1 MIRLLATTA
10 LGLVLANAA
19 FAQAPNT
26 NTTSQQSAP
35 SQDKSATPSTT
46 TPSGTAQSQQT
57 TSQPQQPSTSG
68 PSAQNNQSTAPSSA
82 SPGSGTNAANNT
94 DTSSRPQTG
103 TANSSP
109 TNPPASQQSANP
121 PATNTNQ
128 AQDRSQPPANT
139 NNQAQQAPSAT
150 GTNQAQQAPT
160 NNQAQQAPSS
170 NQAQGART
178 DTNSQMAARTD
189 VKLDRQQETKI
200 SASIS
205 HLNVRPLTN
214 VNFSL
219 NVGTVVPRDVQLA
232 TLPPDVVEIVPQY
245 RGYSFALVKD
255 EIVIVDP
262 ATYKIVT
269 VLPYSGQS
277 TATTTTTTRE
287 RSASKFSD
295 RDREVIRKHVKARP
309 ERSEVRTTGSTAR
322 TEIHVGDRVP
332 DSVEVEE
339 FPSTVYQDAPGLRD
353 YRYIHRDTRTYVVEP
368 RERRVIEEVE

>member
-1 MIRLLATTA
+1 MMRLLATTA

-19 FAQAPNT
+19 FAQSPNT
-26 NTTSQQSAP
+26 NTKSEPTSQSQSNSTAP
-35 SQDKSATPSTT
+35 SPKSGAADTQP
-46 TPSGTAQSQQT
+46 T
-57 TSQPQQPSTSG
+57 TSQPQQSPATG
-68 PSAQNNQSTAPSSA
+68 TSAQTTQSTAPSSGA
-82 SPGSGTNAANNT
+82 TNSGSATSNNAAST
-94 DTSSRPQTG
+94 DTSRPPSG
-103 TANSSP
+103 TANSS
-109 TNPPASQQSANP
+109 TTGNPPASQQSANP
-121 PATNTNQ
+121 PPANTNQ
-128 AQDRSQPPANT
+128 AQDRSNPPSTNT
-139 NNQAQQAPSAT
+139 NQAQQAPAAS
-150 GTNQAQQAPT
+150 GTNQAQQAP
-160 NNQAQQAPSS
+160 NAPAS
-170 NQAQGART
+170 NQAQGERAGT
-178 DTNSQMAARTD
+178 GSQAAAQAD
-189 VKLDRQQETKI
+189 VNLNRQQETKI

-219 NVGTVVPRDVQLA
+219 NVGTVVPRDVQLS

-255 EIVIVDP
+255 QIVVVDP

-295 RDREVIRKHVKARP
+295 RDREVIRKHAKTRT
-309 ERSEVRTTGSTAR
+309 EGRSERQTTGSTAR

-339 FPSTVYQDAPGLRD
+339 FPSTVYRDAPDLRE
-353 YRYIHRDTRTYVVEP
+353 YRYIHRDTRTYIIEP
-368 RERRVIEEVE
+368 RERRVIEEID